1 MNHLPSDHEP
11 LATRPGSTTSGSTT
25 APVPTT
31 SGIFPV
37 WLREDLKRETA
48 LQYWKGPHAQI
59 VARLPGITEYLQHH
73 FSPTDHG
80 YWPSSPTVGTAVP
93 PNWRCDGIAEVRTAS
108 TVAALTIPV
117 HMREVY
123 LDEQNVFDR
132 VLGNLTGPRAGRW
145 WTDGHDAGVGHR
157 TVLLLRRRRG
167 VSRRAFR
174 RYVHDRIGP
183 ALHEAGARDLRTY
196 TFLPWTSLP
205 HPTPGVSHENPA
217 FRRYHG
223 CVVLGAGNRSAVAE
237 ILASKQVAELVADQH
252 TVMTAVHAFTVEHTE
267 PVIGTGPLVRR
278 CQGRLRGSG
287 PIDRR

>member
-1 MNHLPSDHEP
+1 MNHIPSDHEP
-11 LATRPGSTTSGSTT
+11 LGTRPGSPITGSRTS
-25 APVPTT
+25 PVPTT

-37 WLREDLKRETA
+37 WLREDLTREAA

-59 VARLPGITEYLQHH
+59 VARLPSIAEYLQHH

-80 YWPSSPTVGTAVP
+80 YWPASPTVGTAVP
-93 PNWRCDGIAEVRTAS
+93 PSWRCDGIAEVRMVSMAG
-108 TVAALTIPV
+108 ALTIPV

-167 VSRRAFR
+167 VSRRPFR

-183 ALHEAGARDLRTY
+183 ALHEAGAHDLRTY

-205 HPTPGVSHENPA
+205 HPTPGISHDNPT

-223 CVVLGAGNRSAVAE
+223 CVVLGADSRAAMEE
-237 ILASKQVAELVADQH
+237 ILTSKPVAGLVADQH

-267 PVIGTGPLVRR
+267 PVIRTGPPVR
-278 CQGRLRGSG
+278 
-287 PIDRR
+287 P

>member
-1 MNHLPSDHEP
+1 MNHIPSDHER
-11 LATRPGSTTSGSTT
+11 LGARLGSPITESKA

-37 WLREDLKRETA
+37 WLREDLPREAA
-48 LQYWKGPHAQI
+48 LRYWKGPHAQI
-59 VARLPGITEYLQHH
+59 VARLPGIAEYLQHH

-80 YWPSSPTVGTAVP
+80 YWPASPTVGTVVP
-93 PNWRCDGIAEVRTAS
+93 PNWRCDGIAEVRMGSMAG
-108 TVAALTIPV
+108 ALTIPI

-132 VLGNLTGPRAGRW
+132 VLGNLTGPRRGRW
-145 WTDGHDAGVGHR
+145 WTDGHDADVGHR

-174 RYVHDRIGP
+174 GYVHDRIGP

-205 HPTPGVSHENPA
+205 HPTPGISHDNPT

-223 CVVLGAGNRSAVAE
+223 CVVLGADNRSAVAE
-237 ILASKQVAELVADQH
+237 ILACKQVADLVADQH

-267 PVIGTGPLVRR
+267 PVIRTDPDPLVR
-278 CQGRLRGSG
+278 
-287 PIDRR
+287 P